1 MSEIES
7 LLNNGQR
14 SLNLGNP
21 KDALEFYQKVLDQ
34 IPNHLEALLKKGNV
48 LGRLGKYEEAIIS
61 YDGVLLQEKENILA

>member
-1 MSEIES
+1 MSDIES

-21 KDALEFYQKVLDQ
+21 KNALEFYQKVLDQ

-48 LGRLGKYEEAIIS
+48 LEG
-61 YDGVLLQEKENILA
+61 